1 MRWVKRILMILV
13 LLMVFAWG
21 LLFTTENT
29 AQAPLSL
36 VFVTLPE
43 ASISIWVAAGFV
55 SGGLIGLL
63 ICILLVTRVKAT
75 LVSIKR
81 QLRQS
86 EQELSKLRTGVTGE

>member
-1 MRWVKRILMILV
+1 MRWVKRILMVLV
-13 LLMVFAWG
+13 LLVVFAWG

-29 AQAPLSL
+29 IQTPLSL
-36 VFVTLPE
+36 VFITLPE

-63 ICILLVTRVKAT
+63 ICLLLVTRVKASLLT
-75 LVSIKR
+75 VKR

-86 EQELSKLRTGVTGE
+86 EQELSKLRSGVTGD